1 MVYRCQE
8 KSIKLPTFTQ
18 TVADPELKTLRIS
31 SYRPDTGVSSSI
43 LIFWKSFSMLIG
55 FIKNM
60 NEQINQFS

>member
-8 KSIKLPTFTQ
+8 WSIKLPTFTQ
-18 TVADPELKTLRIS
+18 TLADPELKIRIS

-43 LIFWKSFSMLIG
+43 LIFWKSFSMFIG
-55 FIKNM
+55 FIKNV